1 MNQLQ
6 WIFSIIP
13 DAVLNWVYWGIIALG
28 VTGMFAGWFSK
39 FIPVYRRYIGF
50 IKPVGIALVILGVW
64 LRGGYDTEMAWRS
77 KVKEAE
83 ARVAAAEAKSQETNV
98 VVQKVYV
105 DRVKKVKE
113 LQVVYKDRIKE
124 IEKQIDAECKVAP
137 EAISILNDAAKLRK
151 GTVTVGPLEPVSQGD
166 KK

>member
-1 MNQLQ
+1 MGQIS
-6 WIFSIIP
+6 WMFSLIP
-13 DAVLNWVYWGIIALG
+13 DAVLNWVYWFIIALG
-28 VTGMFAGWFSK
+28 ITGMFAGWFSK
-39 FIPVYRRYIGF
+39 FIPVYGRYIGF

-64 LRGGYDTEMAWRS
+64 LRGGYDTEMAWRD

-83 ARVAAAEAKSQETNV
+83 AKVAAAESKSKETNTV
-98 VVQKVYV
+98 IQKVYV

-113 LQVVYKDRIKE
+113 LQVVYKERIKE
-124 IEKQIDAECKVAP
+124 IEKRIDAECKVAP

-151 GTVTVGPLEPVSQGD
+151 GTVTISPLEPVGD